1 MITHLNRLEYIR
13 LQVEIKLFPTRKPI
27 REFHNYSIGISALND
42 ITRLE
47 QLVDKFQDDMKQKP
61 LEDRTYLDMKLSDIS
76 SQETLA
82 KVMALEPTGTGLQLP
97 SVVVE
102 GKENNRNQL
111 YKRQRP
117 DWKSVRIVDD
127 ETKEKFDI
135 ADWAYDEK
143 SYPQFEGNRIA
154 LVAELGISDY
164 KGIHVELTAKT
175 DRAFSAELEKHIF
188 RKRIIQHLK
197 KVHQANGE

>member
-1 MITHLNRLEYIR
+1 MLDSVKSEALNRNTLY
-13 LQVEIKLFPTRKPI
+13 P
-27 REFHNYSIGISALND
+27 
-42 ITRLE
+42 
-47 QLVDKFQDDMKQKP
+47 LVDKFQDDMKQKP

-175 DRAFSAELEKHIF
+175 DRAFSAELEKTHF
-188 RKRIIQHLK
+188 QEKNHSTPEKSTSSER
-197 KVHQANGE
+197 

>member
-1 MITHLNRLEYIR
+1 
-13 LQVEIKLFPTRKPI
+13 
-27 REFHNYSIGISALND
+27 
-42 ITRLE
+42 
-47 QLVDKFQDDMKQKP
+47 
-61 LEDRTYLDMKLSDIS
+61 
-76 SQETLA
+76 
-82 KVMALEPTGTGLQLP
+82 MALEPTGTGLQLP

-143 SYPQFEGNRIA
+143 SYPQFYEDYNRLGGNA
-154 LVAELGISDY
+154 
-164 KGIHVELTAKT
+164 HVIV
-175 DRAFSAELEKHIF
+175 LE
-188 RKRIIQHLK
+188 
-197 KVHQANGE
+197 